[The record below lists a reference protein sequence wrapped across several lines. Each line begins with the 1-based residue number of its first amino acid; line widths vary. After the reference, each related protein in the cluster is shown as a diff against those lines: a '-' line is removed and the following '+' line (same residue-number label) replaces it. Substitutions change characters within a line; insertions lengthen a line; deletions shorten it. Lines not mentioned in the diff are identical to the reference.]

1 MLNASFYNLLNK
13 KYDKMFV
20 KILINGTLLD
30 LRNVLDKKDIL
41 IYYFS
46 LNYTKVI
53 FQKKRKMMFLFLKIF
68 IKK

>member
-30 LRNVLDKKDIL
+30 LRNVLDKKEQVK
-41 IYYFS
+41 YNSNFPG
-46 LNYTKVI
+46 
-53 FQKKRKMMFLFLKIF
+53 Q
-68 IKK
+68 